1 MSNLPNHLAVSRHSA
16 AQLDELVQA
25 SINQVLFQNLPFYIP
40 ANFVLSLVFAYLH
53 RSVVASTVILA
64 WLALV
69 LVISLLR
76 FAKWYAFQ
84 NPHQHAKRSE
94 RFWLLAFRFGSLF
107 SGLCWGLGGYLMF
120 AADQPLLLASLVTIL
135 GGVSA
140 ASALAVGI
148 DRTTALVF
156 AIPAPLPALILL
168 ISQGGQFPWLMA
180 ALLVLLIALTLN
192 SSSRSQKVLRE
203 ITTLRLESLA
213 KNEQLKI
220 SQQRLEQ
227 AQGMAKMGSWRHV
240 IGQSK
245 NLIHCSPEIYR
256 LFGMEPGETARNLFS
271 ARVHSEDQLRVQEAF
286 NRAADTGDGYE
297 IDYRIW
303 HPDRGERYLHE
314 VVRVE
319 LDADQHPSALF
330 GVTQDVTERT
340 AADHEL
346 QRLALVA
353 QKTSSAVLITDHKR
367 RIEWVNPAFER
378 LTGYSLAECHARHAG
393 HLLQGKDTDP
403 ETVAQM
409 HQALSAGQSF
419 DVELLNYHKTGKPY
433 WVHLKVDPV
442 FDAEQKLVRFIG
454 VQSDI
459 SEFKMLENQLRQSQK
474 MQVVGQLAGGIAHDF
489 NNNLT
494 AMMMSL
500 DLLHADPALG
510 INARQTLN
518 ELDEMMQRAAKIT
531 AQLLMFARRQTV
543 QMQRLDLNQLLD
555 NLHSMLLRLLGSE
568 IDLQLL
574 RYSEPLLIDGDHGLI
589 DQAIINLAV
598 NARDAMPQ
606 GGKLQIELSVV
617 ALSEADAKLSTDA
630 RAGTFARVSVRDSGT
645 GIKPSDIAHIFEPF
659 FTTKD
664 VGKGTGLG
672 LASVHG
678 LMHQHKGWVSV
689 HSELG
694 RGASFRL
701 YFPLAD
707 AISLATPIARTA
719 IAEKLLETSPSN
731 ALTGNETVLL
741 VEDEPNVRQGCVRM
755 LERLGYQVIASAN
768 GHDGY
773 DQFLRHAE
781 SIRVVIT
788 DMVMPG
794 AMNGLQL
801 SQKIRQTHSALPIIL
816 MSGHSVDIMQA
827 RMHEMDDQ
835 QLQSLELLAKP
846 FEIKQLIALIRQKLD
861 LAPSPQPIAPSEP
874 EKP

>member
-1 MSNLPNHLAVSRHSA
+1 MTDHSPQLTHSRRTT
-16 AQLDELVQA
+16 AQLGALVQA
-25 SINQVLFQNLPFYIP
+25 SINQVLFQNLPFYVP
-40 ANFVLSLVFAYLH
+40 ANLVLSLLFAYLH
-53 RSVVASTVILA
+53 RSVVSGQTVIA
-64 WLALV
+64 WLLLV
-69 LVISLLR
+69 LLLSATR
-76 FAKWYAFQ
+76 FALWYAFQ
-84 NPHQHAKRSE
+84 SPNLHAKRSE
-94 RFWLLAFRFGSLF
+94 RFWLQTFRLGTLF
-107 SGLCWGLGGYLMF
+107 SGLAWGLGGYLMF
-120 AADQPLLLASLVTIL
+120 APNEPLLIASLVTIL

-148 DRTTALVF
+148 DRTTALAF

-168 ISQGGQFPWLMA
+168 IGQGGQFPWLMA
-180 ALLVLLIALTLN
+180 ALLVLLISLTLN
-192 SSSRSQKVLRE
+192 SSTRSQKVLRE
-203 ITTLRLESLA
+203 NTFLRVEDAA
-213 KNEQLKI
+213 KNEQLRI
-220 SQQRLEQ
+220 GQQRLEQ
-227 AQGMAKMGSWRHV
+227 AQGIAKMGSWRHV
-240 IGQSK
+240 IGESK
-245 NLIHCSPEIYR
+245 NLIHGSPEIYR

-271 ARVHSEDQLRVQEAF
+271 ARVHSDDQARVQDAF

-297 IDYRIW
+297 IDYRIV
-303 HPDRGERYLHE
+303 HPDMGERYLHE

-319 LDADQHPSALF
+319 LDAEHRPRALF
-330 GVTQDVTERT
+330 GVSQDISERT
-340 AADHEL
+340 AADQEL

-353 QKTSSAVLITDHKR
+353 QKTSSAVLITDAKR
-367 RIEWVNPAFER
+367 RIEWANPAFER
-378 LTGYSLAECHARHAG
+378 LTGYTLAECLGRHAG
-393 HLLQGKDTDP
+393 RLLQGRDTDP
-403 ETVAQM
+403 TTVSVM
-409 HQALSAGQSF
+409 REALVAGQSF
-419 DVELLNYHKTGKPY
+419 DVEVLNYHKTGKAY

-442 FDAEQKLVRFIG
+442 FDAQQELIRFIG

-459 SEFKMLENQLRQSQK
+459 SEFKTLENQLRQSQK

-543 QMQRLDLNQLLD
+543 QMQRLDLNQVLD

-568 IDLQLL
+568 IDLQLV
-574 RYSEPLLIDGDHGLI
+574 RHPEALLIDGDHGLI

-606 GGKLQIELSVV
+606 GGKLQIELVV
-617 ALSEADAKLSTDA
+617 IALSEADAKLSTDA
-630 RAGTFARVSVRDSGT
+630 RPGTFARVSVRDSGT

-701 YFPLAD
+701 HFPIAE
-707 AISLATPIARTA
+707 IATAALPTARTA
-719 IAEKLLETSPSN
+719 IAEKLLATSPSN

-755 LERLGYQVIASAN
+755 LERLGYRVIAASN
-768 GHDGY
+768 GHEGY
-773 DQFLRHAE
+773 DQFVRHAE
-781 SIRVVIT
+781 VIRVVIT

-801 SQKIRQTHSALPIIL
+801 SQKIRQTHPALPIIL
-816 MSGHSVDIMQA
+816 ISGHSVDIMQA
-827 RMHEMDDQ
+827 RMSEMADQ
-835 QLQSLELLAKP
+835 QLDTIELLAKP
-846 FEIKQLIALIRQKLD
+846 FEIKQLIALIRSKLD
-861 LAPSPQPIAPSEP
+861 
-874 EKP
+874 